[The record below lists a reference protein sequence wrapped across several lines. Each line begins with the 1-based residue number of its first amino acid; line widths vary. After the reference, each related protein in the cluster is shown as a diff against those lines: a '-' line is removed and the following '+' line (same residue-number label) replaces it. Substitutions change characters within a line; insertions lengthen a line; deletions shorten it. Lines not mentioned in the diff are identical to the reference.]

1 MDALLPAISVALSL
15 NTVAATAAGSV
26 VGLVFGAIPGLTF
39 SMALALMM
47 PFTFGMEPVP
57 AIALLFGVYSGGMTG
72 GAVSAVLLGIP
83 GTPSAAAAVFDGHPM
98 ALKGE
103 ASLALGA
110 SVIASAF
117 GGLFSLVVMM
127 LLLEQVA
134 AVAIRFGPAE
144 IFALVLFGLSTI
156 CGLAE
161 KSLLRGLVAGVLG
174 LMVMIVG
181 LDELDG
187 VGRLTFGTVQ
197 LQQGV
202 NMLVA
207 MIGLFAVPQVISTFI
222 DYGPTFAEA
231 SAGKRAE
238 PARVTEHVRAMFP
251 WRRLRDQW
259 WLMVRSS
266 VIGTVVGAIPGTGGP
281 IASFFA
287 YDHARRFSRCPA
299 DYGKGA
305 LGGVV
310 APEAANNAVM
320 GGALIPVLSLGIP
333 GDPAT
338 AIILGGLL
346 VHGLQPGP
354 LLFQTSLDVIYAL
367 YITIVVSWVVILLV
381 QLWGIRV
388 FVRVLRV
395 PPHLLGVCIL
405 VLCGIGSYAIRN
417 SIFDV
422 YLMAIVGLFGYALQR
437 MRIPL
442 APVVLGLV
450 LGPTLEQQYR
460 TALILSEGSHR
471 IFLESSFA
479 MCLFALTL
487 LTVGWQVRSS
497 LRRRPAVPEAEGT

>member
-1 MDALLPAISVALSL
+1 MDALVPAISAALSPDTL
-15 NTVAATAAGSV
+15 LATAAGSI
-26 VGLVFGAIPGLTF
+26 VGLLFGAIPGLTF
-39 SMALALMM
+39 STALALMM
-47 PFTFGMEPVP
+47 PLTFGIDTVP
-57 AIALLFGVYSGGMTG
+57 AIALLLGVYSGGMTG

-83 GTPSAAAAVFDGHPM
+83 GTPSAAATVFDGYPM

-103 ASLALGA
+103 ASAALGA

-161 KSLLRGLVAGVLG
+161 KSLLRGLIAGVLG
-174 LMVMIVG
+174 LMLMTIG

-187 VGRLTFGTVQ
+187 VGRLTFGTVE

-207 MIGLFAVPQVISTFI
+207 MIGLFAVPQVITTFM
-222 DYGPTFAEA
+222 DYGKVQP
-231 SAGKRAE
+231 SH
-238 PARVTEHVRAMFP
+238 VTETIRGVLP
-251 WRRLRDQW
+251 WRRLRDYW

-266 VIGTVVGAIPGTGGP
+266 VIGTILGAIPGTGGP
-281 IASFFA
+281 IAAFLA
-287 YDHARRFSRCPA
+287 YDHARRFSRRPS
-299 DYGKGA
+299 DYGKGE

-310 APEAANNAVM
+310 APESANNAVM
-320 GGALIPVLSLGIP
+320 GGALIPMLSLGIP

-338 AIILGGLL
+338 AVILGGLL

-354 LLFQTSLDVIYAL
+354 ALFQNSLDVIYAL
-367 YITIVVSWVVILLV
+367 YITIVVSWIVILLI
-381 QLWGIRV
+381 QLWGIRL
-388 FVRVLRV
+388 FVKVLQV
-395 PPHLLGVCIL
+395 PAHVLAVCIL

-422 YLMAIVGLFGYALQR
+422 YLMAIVGLFGYVLQR
-437 MRIPL
+437 MRVPL

-460 TALILSEGSHR
+460 TALILSEGNHR
-471 IFLESSFA
+471 IFVESTFA
-479 MCLFALTL
+479 VCFFALIVML
-487 LTVGWQVRSS
+487 IAWQIWSA
-497 LRRRPAVPEAEGT
+497 LRRRPAVPETSHGLDIPESP

>member
-1 MDALLPAISVALSL
+1 MEALVNAFGPALSAALSVDALL
-15 NTVAATAAGSV
+15 ATTAGSI
-26 VGLVFGAIPGLTF
+26 VGLLFGAIPGLTF
-39 SMALALMM
+39 STALALMM
-47 PFTFGMEPVP
+47 PLTFGLDTVP
-57 AIALLFGVYSGGMTG
+57 AIALLLGVYSGGMTG
-72 GAVSAVLLGIP
+72 GAASAVLLGIP
-83 GTPSAAAAVFDGHPM
+83 GTPSAAATVFDGYPM

-127 LLLEQVA
+127 LLIEQVA

-174 LMVMIVG
+174 LMLMIVG
-181 LDELDG
+181 LDEIDG
-187 VGRLTFGTVQ
+187 VARLTFGTVE

-207 MIGLFAVPQVISTFI
+207 MIGLFAVPQVIGAFMDHGRT
-222 DYGPTFAEA
+222 GPPKVNEVVQ
-231 SAGKRAE
+231 GLL
-238 PARVTEHVRAMFP
+238 P
-251 WRRLRDQW
+251 WRRMRGYW
-259 WLMVRSS
+259 WLMVRASG
-266 VIGTVVGAIPGTGGP
+266 IGTIVGAIPGTGGP
-281 IASFFA
+281 IASFLA
-287 YDHARRFSRCPA
+287 YDHARRFSRRPD
-299 DYGKGA
+299 DYGKGE

-320 GGALIPVLSLGIP
+320 GGALIPMLSLGIP

-338 AIILGGLL
+338 AVILGGLL

-354 LLFQTSLDVIYAL
+354 MLFQESLDVVYAL

-381 QLWGIRV
+381 QLWGVRL
-388 FVRVLRV
+388 FVKVLQV
-395 PPHLLGVCIL
+395 PPHLMATCIL
-405 VLCGIGSYAIRN
+405 VLCGVGAYAIRN

-422 YLMAIVGLFGYALQR
+422 YVMAIVGLVGYVLQR
-437 MRIPL
+437 IRIPL

-460 TALILSEGSHR
+460 TALILSEGSYG
-471 IFLESSFA
+471 IFLDSPFA
-479 MCLFALTL
+479 MGMFGLIALL
-487 LTVGWQVRSS
+487 VAGQVWSQWRT
-497 LRRRPAVPEAEGT
+497 RAAAAAAEVT